1 MMRPVP
7 VVLAGLLLVGCAA
20 GSGGAGSASSP
31 SGEAG
36 RAHASAKVHTE
47 LAGMYYSQGVYAV
60 ALEEVAL
67 AMRAEADYAPAY
79 NMRALVH
86 MALGEDKD
94 AQQDF
99 ERSLRYDAKDS
110 ETRNNYGWFL
120 CQHGREKESIEQFM
134 EAVKNPLYST
144 PEKAYLNAGIC
155 IHRMGDSRAA
165 QTYYQRALAAHPN
178 MPQVYYQMAVLAFD
192 DKDYAGA
199 RSSMMRFERASVDPL
214 NAEALWL
221 GYRISQQ
228 LGDRDSADSYALQL
242 RRRYP
247 DARETQLMLYGK

>member
-1 MMRPVP
+1 MSRALGILMAVL
-7 VVLAGLLLVGCAA
+7 LAGCA
-20 GSGGAGSASSP
+20 SGYGGPDGLSSR
-31 SGEAG
+31 SGDAG

-47 LAGMYYSQGVYAV
+47 LAGMYYTQGVYAV

-67 AMRAEADYAPAY
+67 AMRAEAEYAPAY

-86 MALGEDKD
+86 MALGEDKE

-99 ERSLRYDAKDS
+99 ERSLRYDGKDS

-155 IHRMGDSRAA
+155 AHRMGDSRSA
-165 QTYYQRALAAHPN
+165 QAYYQRALAAHPN
-178 MPQVYYQMAVLAFD
+178 MPQAHYRMAVLAFD
-192 DKDYAGA
+192 DMDYAGA
-199 RSSMMRFERASVDPL
+199 RASMMRFERASVDPL
-214 NAEALWL
+214 DAEALWL
-221 GYRISQQ
+221 GYRISRQ
-228 LGDRDSADSYALQL
+228 LGDRDAADSYALQL